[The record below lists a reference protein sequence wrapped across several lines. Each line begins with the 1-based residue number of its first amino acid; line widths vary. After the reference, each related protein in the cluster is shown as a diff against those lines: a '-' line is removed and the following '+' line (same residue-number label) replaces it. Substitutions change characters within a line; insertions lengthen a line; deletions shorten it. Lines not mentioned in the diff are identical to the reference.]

1 MTDLEL
7 LFLVLAVVYG
17 WECACWLPRGSVGF
31 VTWQGRRWRL
41 KHPGALVGNQRGG
54 FVFASPLP
62 PLGTVFTA
70 HQFPLSIS
78 SEVMLGFVAANI
90 GPGARPQQTGR
101 LVRFTEL
108 RTVEVSGRK
117 LLVNGEVFLKAA
129 TPTFTEDLARQ
140 VRELMKLPNE
150 ERPRLIEQFVK
161 AAFDTKSLEGR
172 WQEFRKR
179 TSHVRLLTNFLF
191 GYLFGFAPVLIW
203 SVGLSQSWLEL
214 LIGLFLFTLA
224 TALFFR
230 AAHKRFYPAA
240 EDERFTHF
248 VTILLSP
255 ATAIRARDV
264 LSRALLETF
273 HPLAIAKVFCE
284 EPEFRS
290 FARRVLIELRHPA
303 LPVCPRDEQVAQSA
317 EANYRAIVQKAVEKF
332 LKQSKVDVE
341 ELTRPIA
348 PADETCKSFC
358 PRCEAQ
364 FTTID
369 GKCAD
374 CGGLPLVPFS
384 AVDAH
389 VRSSKA

>member
-17 WECACWLPRGSVGF
+17 WECACWIPRGSVGF

-41 KHPGALVGNQRGG
+41 KHPGTLVGNQRGG
-54 FVFASPLP
+54 LVFAFPLP

-70 HQFPLSIS
+70 HQFLLSIS
-78 SEVMLGFVAANI
+78 SEAMLAFVAANI
-90 GPGARPQQTGR
+90 SPGARPQQTGK
-101 LVRFTEL
+101 LVQFTEL
-108 RTVEVSGRK
+108 RRVEVRGRK
-117 LLVNGEVFLKAA
+117 LLLNGEVFLKAA
-129 TPTFTEDLARQ
+129 TPTFAEHLARQ

-179 TSHVRLLTNFLF
+179 ASHVRLLTNFLF
-191 GYLFGFAPVLIW
+191 AYLFGFAPALIW
-203 SVGLSQSWLEL
+203 SVGLSQSWLGL
-214 LIGLFLFTLA
+214 LIGLFLFTFA

-240 EDERFTHF
+240 GDERFTHF

-264 LSRALLETF
+264 LSRPLLETF
-273 HPLAIAKVFCE
+273 HPLAIARIFCE

-303 LPVCPRDEQVAQSA
+303 LPVCPQDEQAAQLA
-317 EANYRAIVQKAVEKF
+317 EGNYREMVQRAVEKF

-341 ELTRPIA
+341 QLTRPIA

-364 FTTID
+364 FTTIE
-369 GKCAD
+369 GRCAD
-374 CGGLPLVPFS
+374 CGGLSLVPFS

-389 VRSSKA
+389 VRSTKA